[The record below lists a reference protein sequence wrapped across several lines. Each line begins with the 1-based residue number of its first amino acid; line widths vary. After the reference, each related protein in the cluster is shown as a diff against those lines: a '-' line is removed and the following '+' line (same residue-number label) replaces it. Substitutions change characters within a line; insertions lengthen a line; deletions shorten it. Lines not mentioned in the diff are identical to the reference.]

1 MALASDHTHW
11 ALNLLETFE
20 ISRTLQSYIYVLS
33 RCVTKINVEILSI
46 VKKNSGKNSD
56 SLSLKK

>member
-20 ISRTLQSYIYVLS
+20 ISRTLQLYIYMYLADELQKLTS
-33 RCVTKINVEILSI
+33 KF
-46 VKKNSGKNSD
+46 
-56 SLSLKK
+56 